1 MTWLKI
7 AELKNN
13 LKQGNLSNVY
23 LITGKER
30 VFIKEIQ
37 MAFKDIMSSE
47 ERDMNFSSFDLEEVA
62 LADVINEA
70 ISAPF
75 FGERRLVFVEH
86 PYFLTGEKVKN
97 AVEQNPDLLL
107 KYIQNPTP
115 STIMVI
121 FASYD
126 KLDSRKKIVKQL
138 KKSAVTVNAGQM
150 EGPILTRTIN
160 NDLKN
165 DGYQIE
171 PAALDLLVNKTK
183 GNYSLI
189 INQLDKLKMY
199 ALQSKKINQA
209 AVSELVP
216 QSLEDN
222 VFDLMTEILNKNIY
236 KAEELYNQFLL
247 QKIDPILLV
256 AIIISQLRL
265 LIQVKIM
272 SERGL
277 SESSIAKN
285 LRLNPYR
292 VKYSYRQARILDRK
306 RLQVMYGDIVNLDY
320 QIKSGQGDKELLFDL
335 FIAKFA

>member
-1 MTWLKI
+1 MKI

>member
-7 AELKNN
+7 TELKNN

-23 LITGKER
+23 LITGKEH
-30 VFIKEIQ
+30 VFIKDIQ
-37 MAFKDIMSSE
+37 KSFKNIMSPE
-47 ERDMNFSSFDLEEVA
+47 EREMNFSNFDLEEVS
-62 LADVINEA
+62 LADLINEA

-75 FGERRLVFVEH
+75 FGERRLVFAEH
-86 PYFLTGEKVKN
+86 PFFLTGERTKN
-97 AVEQNPDLLL
+97 TVDQNTDLLL

-115 STIMVI
+115 STILVI

-126 KLDSRKKIVKQL
+126 KLDARKKIVKEL
-138 KKSAVTVNAGQM
+138 KKTAAVVDTGQM
-150 EGPILTRTIN
+150 EGPILSRTIN

-165 DGYQIE
+165 AGYQIE
-171 PAALDLLVNKTK
+171 PAALELLINKTK

-189 INQLDKLKMY
+189 TNQLDKLKLY
-199 ALQSKKINQA
+199 ALNSKKIDQA

-265 LIQVKIM
+265 LIQVKIL
-272 SERGL
+272 SEKGL

-292 VKYSYRQARILDRK
+292 VKYAYRQARTLKRL
-306 RLQVMYGDIVNLDY
+306 RLQVMYDDIVNLDY

-335 FIAKFA
+335 FIAKYA

>member
-7 AELKNN
+7 AELKKN
-13 LKQGNLSNVY
+13 LKQGNLDNVY
-23 LITGKER
+23 LVTGKEQ

-37 MAFKDIMSSE
+37 TAFKDIMSPE
-47 ERDMNFSSFDLEEVA
+47 ERDMNFSSFDLEEVS
-62 LADVINEA
+62 LGDVINEA

-75 FGERRLVFVEH
+75 FGERRLVFAEH
-86 PYFLTGEKVKN
+86 PYFLTGERVKN
-97 AVEQNPDLLL
+97 VIEQDADLLL

-115 STIMVI
+115 STILVI

-126 KLDSRKKIVKQL
+126 KLDSRKKLVKKL
-138 KKSAVTVNAGQM
+138 KKTASLVDAGKM
-150 EGPILTRTIN
+150 EGPVLSRTIN

-171 PAALDLLVNKTK
+171 PGALDLLINKTK

-189 INQLDKLKMY
+189 TNQLNKLKLY
-199 ALQSKKINQA
+199 ALNSKKIDQA

-222 VFDLMTEILNKNIY
+222 VFDLMNEILKKNVY
-236 KAEELYNQFLL
+236 QAEELYHQFLL

-256 AIIISQLRL
+256 AILISQLRV
-265 LIQVKIM
+265 LIQVMIL
-272 SERGL
+272 SNRGL
-277 SESSIAKN
+277 SEATIAKS
-285 LRLNPYR
+285 LKLNPYR
-292 VKYSYRQARILDRK
+292 VKMSHRQGRGLNLNQLRE
-306 RLQVMYGDIVNLDY
+306 MYAAIVNLDF

>member
-7 AELKNN
+7 TELKNN

-23 LITGKER
+23 LITGKEQ
-30 VFIKEIQ
+30 VFIKDIQ
-37 MAFKDIMSSE
+37 KSFKEIMSPE
-47 ERDMNFSSFDLEEVA
+47 ERDMNFSNFDLEEVS
-62 LADVINEA
+62 LADMINEA

-75 FGERRLVFVEH
+75 FGERRLVFAEH
-86 PYFLTGEKVKN
+86 PFFLPGERIKHTVD
-97 AVEQNPDLLL
+97 QNPDLLL
-107 KYIQNPTP
+107 RYIQNPTP
-115 STIMVI
+115 STILVI

-126 KLDSRKKIVKQL
+126 KLDSRKKIVKEL
-138 KKSAVTVNAGQM
+138 KKSATMVDAGQM
-150 EGPILTRTIN
+150 EGPILSRTVN
-160 NDLKN
+160 TDLKN
-165 DGYQIE
+165 AGYQIE
-171 PAALDLLVNKTK
+171 PAALEMLINKTK

-189 INQLDKLKMY
+189 TNQLEKLKMY
-199 ALQSKKINQA
+199 AMKSKQIDQA

-265 LIQVKIM
+265 LIQVKVL

-277 SESSIAKN
+277 SESTIAKS

-292 VKYSYRQARILDRK
+292 VKYAHRQARTLNRP
-306 RLQVMYGDIVNLDY
+306 RLQVMYDDIVNLDY

-335 FIAKFA
+335 FIAKYA

>member
-13 LKQGNLSNVY
+13 LKQGNLDNVY
-23 LITGKER
+23 LITGKEQ
-30 VFIKEIQ
+30 VFIKDIQ
-37 MAFKDIMSSE
+37 KSFKDIMSSE
-47 ERDMNFSSFDLEEVA
+47 EREMNFSNFDLEEVS
-62 LADVINEA
+62 LGDVINEA

-75 FGERRLVFVEH
+75 FGERRLVFAEH

-97 AVEQNPDLLL
+97 VVDQNADLLL
-107 KYIQNPTP
+107 KYIKNPTP
-115 STIMVI
+115 STILVI

-126 KLDSRKKIVKQL
+126 KLDSRKKIVKEL
-138 KKSAVTVNAGQM
+138 KKLAITVNAGKM
-150 EGPILTRTIN
+150 EGPILAKTIK
-160 NDLKN
+160 NDLEN
-165 DGYQIE
+165 AGYQIE
-171 PAALDLLVNKTK
+171 NEALDLLINKTK

-189 INQLDKLKMY
+189 INQLNKLKLY
-199 ALQSKKINQA
+199 SLNTKKIDQKS
-209 AVSELVP
+209 VIELVP

-265 LIQVKIM
+265 LIQVKI
-272 SERGL
+272 L
-277 SESSIAKN
+277 SEKGLTEGTIAKN
-285 LRLNPYR
+285 LKMNPYR
-292 VKYSYRQARILDRK
+292 VKYAYRQARTLNRQQ
-306 RLQVMYGDIVNLDY
+306 LQIMYGDIVNLDY

-335 FIAKFA
+335 FIAKYA